1 MIFHSILLTVHN
13 KQDMIKSISSITK
26 NTKGPYELLIV
37 FDGCSDDS
45 EKIVTNYLKKYKNR
59 SIKKKYL
66 YANDVFETKANNIGL
81 KECSGDYITI
91 IQDDMIIK
99 KNSGI

>member
-13 KQDMIKSISSITK
+13 KQDMIKKVVSSITK

-45 EKIVTNYLKKYKNR
+45 EKIVTNYLKN
-59 SIKKKYL
+59 IKIEVLKKI
-66 YANDVFETKANNIGL
+66 FICE
-81 KECSGDYITI
+81 
-91 IQDDMIIK
+91 
-99 KNSGI
+99 